1 MIIDIIAF
9 FVFII
14 SFIISIILLFFSLKN
29 PKTRKGSRREILKD
43 WVANR
48 LKGNPQDSIQAI
60 RNQIIVNSAFVSAL
74 LVLIGLII
82 GLYSSIFTDA
92 SSFFLKILPNLT
104 LGHTQIF
111 SIGFCIIFSLF
122 SFINANRMATN
133 LTFLI
138 TSEID
143 DESESENSLTLAQD
157 YFRKM
162 QRSWM
167 LGIRGLFF
175 LFVAITWLFHPITLI
190 ISTILVLLFVTLV
203 QDFSVFERKR

>member
-14 SFIISIILLFFSLKN
+14 SFLISIIFLFISLQN
-29 PKTRKGSRREILKD
+29 PKTRKGSRREVLKD
-43 WVANR
+43 WVTNR

-74 LVLIGLII
+74 LIFIGLII
-82 GLYSSIFTDA
+82 GLYSKIFSNA
-92 SSFFLKILPNLT
+92 MSFFPNLT
-104 LGHTQIF
+104 IGNAQIF
-111 SIGFCIIFSLF
+111 IVGICIIFSLF
-122 SFINANRMATN
+122 SFINSNRMASN

-143 DESESENSLTLAQD
+143 DESEAKNSTTLAQD
-157 YFRKM
+157 SFRIM

-175 LFVAITWLFHPITLI
+175 LIVAITWLIHPIAFI
-190 ISTILVLLFVTLV
+190 VSTILLLLYVSLV
-203 QDFSVFERKR
+203 QDFSIFERKR

>member
-1 MIIDIIAF
+1 VIIDIIAF

-14 SFIISIILLFFSLKN
+14 SFLISIILLFVSLQN
-29 PKTRKGSRREILKD
+29 PKTRKGSRREVLKD
-43 WVANR
+43 WVINR

-74 LVLIGLII
+74 LVFIGLIM
-82 GLYSSIFTDA
+82 GLYSRIFTDT
-92 SSFFLKILPNLT
+92 SSFFLSIIPNLT
-104 LGHTQIF
+104 IGNAQIF
-111 SIGFCIIFSLF
+111 IVGICIIFSLF
-122 SFINANRMATN
+122 SFINSNRMASN

-143 DESESENSLTLAQD
+143 DESKAKNSTTIAQD
-157 YFRKM
+157 SFRIM

-175 LFVAITWLFHPITLI
+175 LIVAITWLIHPIAFI
-190 ISTILVLLFVTLV
+190 VSTILLLLYVSLV
-203 QDFSVFERKR
+203 QDFSIFERKR